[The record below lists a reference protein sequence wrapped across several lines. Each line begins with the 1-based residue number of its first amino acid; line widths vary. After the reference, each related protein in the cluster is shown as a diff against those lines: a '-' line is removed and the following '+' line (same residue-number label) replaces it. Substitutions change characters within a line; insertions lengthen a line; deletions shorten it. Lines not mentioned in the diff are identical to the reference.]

1 MEKLEDF
8 RQLKVWQKSHQ
19 LVLEIYK
26 LTKEFPAEERFGLV
40 SQMRRAAVSIAAN
53 IAEGFKKRGKKDKIN
68 FYNMA
73 QGSLQELSYYLILC
87 KDLNYGVNFEQTSQ
101 VVEEIGKMLTGLI
114 RSTGS

>member
-40 SQMRRAAVSIAAN
+40 PQMRRAAVSIAAN
-53 IAEGFKKRGKKDKIN
+53 IAEGFKKRGKRTK
-68 FYNMA
+68 
-73 QGSLQELSYYLILC
+73 
-87 KDLNYGVNFEQTSQ
+87 
-101 VVEEIGKMLTGLI
+101 
-114 RSTGS
+114 

>member
-40 SQMRRAAVSIAAN
+40 PQMRRAAVSIAAN

-68 FYNMA
+68 FYNIA

-87 KDLNYGVNFEQTSQ
+87 KDLQYEVNSEHTSLA
-101 VVEEIGKMLTGLI
+101 VEETGKMLTGLI